1 MIKKFDIWNS
11 EINLEEWKDFLE
23 EDRELNPDLYE
34 EGEDGYLRVCEIN
47 SAYLE
52 DERINFDKKLE
63 NPILIIADL
72 GLWNGRAAAYKILVS
87 GNLKDILCAQVNGM
101 SENHWYC
108 DGYNICCDETH
119 HDGTNHYLYR
129 EIRNMDNIEH
139 FLELI
144 YQKQDW
150 KSCLNYYTRSI
161 AKDVGRIYGL
171 CK

>member
-11 EINLEEWKDFLE
+11 EINLEDWKDFLE
-23 EDRELNPDLYE
+23 EDRDLNPDLYE
-34 EGEDGYLRVCEIN
+34 GGEDGYLRVCEVN
-47 SAYLE
+47 SEYLE
-52 DERINFDKKLE
+52 DERINLDKKLE

-72 GLWNGRAAAYKILVS
+72 GLWNGRAAACKILES
-87 GNLKDILCAQVNGM
+87 GNLKDILCAQVNGI
-101 SENHWYC
+101 SKNHWYC

-119 HDGTNHYLYR
+119 HNGTNHYLYR
-129 EIRNMDNIEH
+129 EIRNMDNIER

-161 AKDVGRIYGL
+161 AKEVGRIYGL